1 MSTSRP
7 PLHGLT
13 ILIVDDP
20 VDTITLF
27 VEYLGLMGAKVI
39 GAGWA
44 EAALMVV
51 ETERPHAII
60 TDLRLPGEDGRW
72 LLRQLRALPTPMA
85 LIPVYAMSGQRRDR
99 RRIPFCLR
107 VRSRSRGR
115 GCAKARLLRR
125 RRPLRRCKRWRRCHR
140 RR

>member
-1 MSTSRP
+1 MSISRP

-13 ILIVDDP
+13 ILIVDDH

-60 TDLRLPGEDGRW
+60 TDLHLPGEDGRW
-72 LLRQLRALPTPMA
+72 LLRQLRARPTPMA

-99 RRIPFCLR
+99 LDATDGFADYFLKPVDLDT
-107 VRSRSRGR
+107 VVAALSTLARGGTR
-115 GCAKARLLRR
+115 
-125 RRPLRRCKRWRRCHR
+125 
-140 RR
+140 